1 MKNNFNMMKKNIY
14 LIFFISFATFLFLI
28 GFFLLPK
35 IVSIP
40 SFEIKSIDKNG
51 EEPAEIINNSG
62 EKNNPPDILESDSPL
77 EISIKNKNADACLSI
92 EDEDVRYQCVI
103 LAAERLS
110 DENLCSLLGGGKDFQ
125 DCLDKVNCKKAVSQN
140 KINFCLD
147 IKNDNLNQSCVIKI
161 LSSTTDLKESD
172 CGSLPEREGG
182 YCLDY
187 LTFKNDYGIYQNSE
201 KIEDCEEITSNGVK
215 EFCLYKFAE

>member
-1 MKNNFNMMKKNIY
+1 MKNNFNMTKKNIY

-35 IVSIP
+35 IISIP
-40 SFEIKSIDKNG
+40 SFEIKSVDENG
-51 EEPAEIINNSG
+51 EEPVEIINDSSKKDG
-62 EKNNPPDILESDSPL
+62 LPEVIESDSPL
-77 EISIKNKNADACLSI
+77 EISIENKTADNCLNI
-92 EDEDVRYQCVI
+92 EDEGLRLQCI
-103 LAAERLS
+103 MLAAERLI
-110 DENLCSLLGGGKDFQ
+110 DENLCSLLGEGEGFQ
-125 DCLDKVNCKKAVSQN
+125 NCLDKVNYKKAVSQN

-161 LSSTTDLKESD
+161 LSSAADLKESD
-172 CGSLPEREGG
+172 CGSLPEREGE

-187 LTFKNDYGIYQNSE
+187 LTFKKDYGIYQNSE
-201 KIEDCEEITSNGVK
+201 KIEDCEEITSDGVR